1 MKRTK
6 LIISCIGLAL
16 LIGAC
21 GNNSGTTEN
30 NQNNSKADD
39 SSEIST
45 NADAEEYTGMFPENE
60 DASDSNHTGKEL
72 ILDGLWK
79 LDRIEGIADETAYN
93 EFMESESQSSYA
105 VLGNHVYSFVEGKGI
120 AGRYNLN
127 LQEMDSKESPVDIGY
142 CNKYE
147 ISSGKGSNIGFFSD
161 DVWVTPVE
169 QKDGSILSFVYKK
182 TPLTKGGQQF
192 TENAKKDVFT
202 EPTVDFSL
210 QGVSFKGPES
220 WNLVKE
226 YINSDTMRLFVP
238 TGKSTEY
245 GVAVSIGELLLETH
259 NLTYSEYDSS
269 QSRIAEEL
277 SSYAEA
283 AKKQSK
289 ILEETSETEITTYN
303 GYLCA
308 KFEGRSVNDQTF
320 EYYALR
326 LSSDRVCIFWISLK
340 DGIERQEQNERAII
354 SSLKEDNAEIPQLI
368 QTCNQ
373 DPNKSMELQ
382 LKNAELEEGNDGIP
396 ILHAEGDF
404 TPRLYYGRSD
414 SVDPINVRLECL
426 ANGGKDVSSVYSI
439 GLGETL
445 ELDGKF
451 SVTPDNQGIW
461 VLRVINDDTG
471 EVLTEKIIETNY
483 SAHVE
488 PEKQDRPEIGMTA
501 EEVEATAWGKPDRKN
516 ITEAYY
522 GTHEQWVYEG
532 KGYVYLDDGIVTSIQ
547 WTED

>member
-1 MKRTK
+1 MKRRIMF
-6 LIISCIGLAL
+6 LALWLGLAL
-16 LIGAC
+16 TLGAC
-21 GNNSGTTEN
+21 SNNSGTTEN
-30 NQNNSKADD
+30 NQNISKSED

-45 NADAEEYTGMFPENE
+45 NAMDSENSGMLSEN
-60 DASDSNHTGKEL
+60 DDSDSNHAGKEL

-79 LDRIEGIADETAYN
+79 LDRIEGVVDETAYN
-93 EFMESESQSSYA
+93 KFMESESQSSYA
-105 VLGNHVYSFVEGKGI
+105 VLGNHVYTFVEDKGI

-127 LQEMDSKESPVDIGY
+127 LQELDSNESPVDIGY

-169 QKDGSILSFVYKK
+169 QKDGSVLSFVYKK
-182 TPLTKGGQQF
+182 TPLTKGGQQY
-192 TENAKKDVFT
+192 TEDAKKDVFT

-210 QGVSFKGPES
+210 QGVSFKSPES
-220 WNLVKE
+220 WNLVKD

-283 AKKQSK
+283 TKKQSK
-289 ILEETSETEITTYN
+289 TLGETSDTKITTHN

-308 KFEGRSVNDQTF
+308 TFEGKTVNDQTF

-340 DGIERQEQNERAII
+340 DGIERQEQNEKAII
-354 SSLKEDNAEIPQLI
+354 SSLKEDNAEIPQLM
-368 QTCNQ
+368 QTCDQ
-373 DPNKSMELQ
+373 DPSKSMELQ
-382 LKNAELEEGNDGIP
+382 FKNAELEEGNDGIP
-396 ILHAEGDF
+396 VLHAEGNF
-404 TPRLYYGRSD
+404 TPRLYYGRSE

-451 SVTPDNQGIW
+451 SVTPENQGIW

-471 EVLTEKIIETNY
+471 EVLTEKIVETNY

-488 PEKQDRPEIGMTA
+488 PEKQDKPKIGMTA

-516 ITEAYY
+516 VTEAYY

-532 KGYVYLDDGIVTSIQ
+532 KGYVYFDDGIVTSIQ

>member
-1 MKRTK
+1 MRRK
-6 LIISCIGLAL
+6 LFLVFFVGLAL
-16 LIGAC
+16 MLGAC
-21 GNNSGTTEN
+21 GNNSGITEN
-30 NQNNSKADD
+30 NQNSSKTG
-39 SSEIST
+39 SSEKST
-45 NADAEEYTGMFPENE
+45 TANSDEHTGMLSETE
-60 DASDSNHTGKEL
+60 DVSDSNHTGKEL

-79 LDRIEGIADETAYN
+79 LDRIDGAVDETAYKK
-93 EFMESESQSSYA
+93 FMESESQFSYA
-105 VLGNHVYSFVEGKGI
+105 VLGNHVYSFVEDKGI

-127 LQEMDSKESPVDIGY
+127 LQELDSKESPVDIGY

-147 ISSGKGSNIGFFSD
+147 ISSGKGSNLGFFSD

-182 TPLTKGGQQF
+182 TPLTKGGQQY
-192 TENAKKDVFT
+192 TEDAKNDVFT

-210 QGVSFKGPES
+210 QGVSFKSPES
-220 WNLVKE
+220 WNLVKD

-283 AKKQSK
+283 TKKQSK
-289 ILEETSETEITTYN
+289 TLGETSDTEITTYN

-308 KFEGRSVNDQTF
+308 TFEGKTVNDQTF

-340 DGIERQEQNERAII
+340 DGIERQEQNEKAII

-368 QTCNQ
+368 QTCDQ
-373 DPNKSMELQ
+373 DPSKSMELQ
-382 LKNAELEEGNDGIP
+382 FKNAELEEGNDGIP
-396 ILHAEGDF
+396 VLHAEGDF
-404 TPRLYYGRSD
+404 TPRLYYGRSE

-483 SAHVE
+483 SAHAE
-488 PEKQDRPEIGMTA
+488 PEKKDRPAIGMTA

-516 ITEAYY
+516 NTEAYY

-532 KGYVYLDDGIVTSIQ
+532 KGYVYFDDGIVTSIQ

>member
-1 MKRTK
+1 MKRRIMF
-6 LIISCIGLAL
+6 LALWLGLAL
-16 LIGAC
+16 TLGAC
-21 GNNSGTTEN
+21 SNNSGTTEN
-30 NQNNSKADD
+30 NQNISKSED

-45 NADAEEYTGMFPENE
+45 NAMDSENSGMLSEN
-60 DASDSNHTGKEL
+60 DDSDSNHTGKEL

-79 LDRIEGIADETAYN
+79 LDRIEGAVDETAYKK
-93 EFMESESQSSYA
+93 FMESESQLSYA
-105 VLGNHVYSFVEGKGI
+105 VLGNHVYSFVEDKGI

-127 LQEMDSKESPVDIGY
+127 LQELDSNESPVDIGY

-147 ISSGKGSNIGFFSD
+147 ISSEKGSDIGFFSD

-169 QKDGSILSFVYKK
+169 QKDGSVISFVYKK
-182 TPLTKGGQQF
+182 TPLTKGGQQY
-192 TENAKKDVFT
+192 TEDAKKDVFT

-210 QGVSFKGPES
+210 QGVSFKSPES
-220 WNLVKE
+220 WNLVKD

-283 AKKQSK
+283 TKKQSK
-289 ILEETSETEITTYN
+289 TLGETSDTEITTYN

-308 KFEGRSVNDQTF
+308 TFEGKTVNDQTF

-340 DGIERQEQNERAII
+340 DGIERQEQNEKAII

-368 QTCNQ
+368 QTCDQ
-373 DPNKSMELQ
+373 DPSKSMELQ
-382 LKNAELEEGNDGIP
+382 FKNAELEEGNDGIP
-396 ILHAEGDF
+396 VLHAEGDF
-404 TPRLYYGRSD
+404 TPRLYYGRSE

-483 SAHVE
+483 SAHAE
-488 PEKQDRPEIGMTA
+488 PEKKDRPAIGMTA

-532 KGYVYLDDGIVTSIQ
+532 KGYVYFDDGIVTSIQ